1 MHGFSSLILSSI
13 LSAIL
18 PELGLCI
25 TDRAFLNVCNVG
37 HDSGQRVQ
45 LAWVML
51 RLLVLVPWAAQAFP
65 CTNTTSISCPTSPTA
80 WQPPNRVHVAIRG
93 EAFRGLTYGGPHKR
107 AHACRGESETIQVAI
122 ARAQLLH
129 IVELLERRNI
139 HVDISLHTYS
149 CHDVVN
155 DVAEAQRLEHVLVDA
170 YKHGRDRRVTL
181 RIQPRENLAAHIPV
195 RDAASFAAESAAAA
209 VLIWRFDVIPGAEVR
224 FAPSGTVPFVT
235 YAGDWGLSYPAWFAP
250 CAARIYAAGCYATS
264 SRNIKENLHRLAPGL
279 ELRLEG
285 VRLQDSRLP
294 DFTAYREDY
303 SRTGSAICRY
313 LREYGGP
320 PCLSPVEAKQ
330 RACERVARGLGGAPP
345 GGISAKRYWPQACTQ
360 MICAAG
366 WNCEE

>member
-129 IVELLERRNI
+129 IVEPLERRNI

-235 YAGDWGLSYPAWFAP
+235 SRATGDLAIRLGLRHAP
-250 CAARIYAAGCYATS
+250 RESTRLVATPHRRGTSRKTYIASRRGWSSDSKGCACRIAASRTLRPTAKTTRGRGPRSVGTFGNTVDRHVCPRSRRNSAPVNASRAASAARRQVAFPRNAT
-264 SRNIKENLHRLAPGL
+264 
-279 ELRLEG
+279 
-285 VRLQDSRLP
+285 
-294 DFTAYREDY
+294 
-303 SRTGSAICRY
+303 
-313 LREYGGP
+313 GP
-320 PCLSPVEAKQ
+320 KPAHK
-330 RACERVARGLGGAPP
+330 
-345 GGISAKRYWPQACTQ
+345 
-360 MICAAG
+360 
-366 WNCEE
+366 